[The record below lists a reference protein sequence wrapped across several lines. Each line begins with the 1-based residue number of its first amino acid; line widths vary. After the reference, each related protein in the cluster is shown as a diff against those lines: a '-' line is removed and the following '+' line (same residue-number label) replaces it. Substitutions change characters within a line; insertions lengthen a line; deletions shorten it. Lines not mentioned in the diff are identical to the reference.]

1 MVVLVHLIGEVVDLL
16 AGVAVD
22 NGLGDGQSLVK
33 ILQSVELPLLLL
45 NRHVELSDTFK
56 GKLGS
61 LDQNSDWIAHKL
73 ASQLHDF
80 LGHGGREQSD
90 LHVAGQQLEH
100 IIELL
105 LETWLEHLISLINNE
120 DLEVVQLQN
129 LFGCHVINTTGG
141 TNNHVLALTELIDV
155 LTDGS
160 TTDASVAANL
170 HIVTQGLSNSGDL
183 LDKLSGG
190 GQDQSLANL
199 LREVD
204 FLQTSNHESTSFT
217 GTGLGLT
224 DSIAA
229 SKERSDGSLLNSRW
243 LLETIRVDTTE
254 EVLVQIQVIERLDRF
269 VELLI
274 SGHFAKCNFF
284 GFPFCGPLAPNS
296 FHILRDSVLS
306 FMSLSSPDD
315 SFPDS
320 ENTSSL
326 LNVNES
332 KEVSSEPKKVHE
344 SVPISHSPNTL
355 RKRRREE
362 IARKVESR
370 KALISTASSTR
381 LDMTKVHSILSGP
394 RLSWDWQNGVGAKH
408 DAEDDDDSCGLVV
421 DFHQDSRS
429 ALKTHISKTMS
440 QMASRDISSQS
451 LPSTVPGK
459 VGRPDRED
467 IKQIIQM
474 KRRLIA
480 TQAIQANKDLEPDH
494 ESDADDFAKDD
505 LPQLEPIEIGEQQDF
520 IHAWQETQ
528 LPPAPT
534 ISQSQPLDSTQVF
547 VRLDS
552 PIKAPNGPGFEA
564 IVEEEIQMDDDV
576 GSTQIYIKPTEEVPA
591 EPVSKLTRSLKP
603 QISKASSTVSI
614 PPNSLREDDAAP
626 SESSAGEAADSEES
640 EEEAES
646 ASDPSSPEEVEEEP
660 RKRSKKGRSDLSFE
674 EWLAERQR
682 KKKLLKK
689 RGASGGEGK
698 MFIEA
703 EAEESEDEELGG
715 IVRRAK
721 VSGDEEDEEGSSS
734 DDDSDLEDLVASA
747 RDEFELL
754 KKSGK
759 DSSKLA
765 KLHAKWLEEKDAE
778 LQKAIEER
786 EFWRRKRSGLRG
798 IDEGDE
804 TGGLNRLQRKLKAKR
819 EAYVEQ
825 FDSEGNLLAPE
836 FVDDSDYDSMDID
849 SDEFFDEFSDEEQR
863 EELDEEELA
872 IRRERKEREKERKRK
887 DRELKMEMEKR
898 RQLLKAKLREER
910 LMKEK
915 DKREIHSGLGIM
927 TEEDREAFKLVS
939 RTQGGFGYSQVGAS
953 SGITTQSTSASAS
966 SQVSPVFSFLKS
978 TDMKPST
985 FKMRRSSAASLELE

>member
-1 MVVLVHLIGEVVDLL
+1 
-16 AGVAVD
+16 
-22 NGLGDGQSLVK
+22 
-33 ILQSVELPLLLL
+33 
-45 NRHVELSDTFK
+45 
-56 GKLGS
+56 
-61 LDQNSDWIAHKL
+61 
-73 ASQLHDF
+73 
-80 LGHGGREQSD
+80 
-90 LHVAGQQLEH
+90 
-100 IIELL
+100 
-105 LETWLEHLISLINNE
+105 
-120 DLEVVQLQN
+120 
-129 LFGCHVINTTGG
+129 
-141 TNNHVLALTELIDV
+141 
-155 LTDGS
+155 
-160 TTDASVAANL
+160 
-170 HIVTQGLSNSGDL
+170 
-183 LDKLSGG
+183 
-190 GQDQSLANL
+190 
-199 LREVD
+199 
-204 FLQTSNHESTSFT
+204 
-217 GTGLGLT
+217 
-224 DSIAA
+224 
-229 SKERSDGSLLNSRW
+229 
-243 LLETIRVDTTE
+243 
-254 EVLVQIQVIERLDRF
+254 
-269 VELLI
+269 
-274 SGHFAKCNFF
+274 
-284 GFPFCGPLAPNS
+284 
-296 FHILRDSVLS
+296 
-306 FMSLSSPDD
+306 MSPSSPDE
-315 SFPDS
+315 SLPDT
-320 ENTSSL
+320 ENAPA
-326 LNVNES
+326 
-332 KEVSSEPKKVHE
+332 VSNINQVRVDASEPKKVHD
-344 SVPISHSPNTL
+344 SAPVSHSPNAL

-362 IARKVESR
+362 IARKVEGR

-381 LDMTKVHSILSGP
+381 LDMTKVHSLLSGP

-480 TQAIQANKDLEPDH
+480 SQVMQLNKEVELGHDSEPD
-494 ESDADDFAKDD
+494 DTGKDD

-534 ISQSQPLDSTQVF
+534 ISQSPPLDCTQVF

-552 PIKAPNGPGFEA
+552 PIRASHANLPESL
-564 IVEEEIQMDDDV
+564 VEEEIQMDYDV
-576 GSTQIYIKPTEEVPA
+576 GSTQIYIKPAEAMPA

-603 QISKASSTVSI
+603 RISKASSTVSI
-614 PPNSLREDDAAP
+614 PPNSLREDDAAS
-626 SESSAGEAADSEES
+626 SESSSGEEADSEES
-640 EEEAES
+640 DDEAES
-646 ASDPSSPEEVEEEP
+646 ASEPSSPEEEEP
-660 RKRSKKGRSDLSFE
+660 RKRPKKGRLDLSFE
-674 EWLAERQR
+674 EWLADRQR

-689 RGASGGEGK
+689 RDATRGEGR
-698 MFIEA
+698 MYIEA

-786 EFWRRKRSGLRG
+786 EFWRRKRSGIRG
-798 IDEGDE
+798 LDEGDD

-836 FVDDSDYDSMDID
+836 FVDDSDYDSMEID

-887 DRELKMEMEKR
+887 DRELKLEMQKR

-910 LMKEK
+910 LMKER

-939 RTQGGFGYSQVGAS
+939 RTQGGFGYSQVGPS

-966 SQVSPVFSFLKS
+966 SQASPVFAFLKS
-978 TDMKPST
+978 TDIKPSI
-985 FKMRRSSAASLELE
+985 FKLRRSSAASLELE